1 MITLRSHYRLA
12 DLVLSE
18 STKELEDH
26 VHRGRVDMPEWIE
39 VQKHHLKS
47 LERAE
52 SNLPFHRLAMSV
64 QMESALPT
72 EHERQPFVHVFT
84 SLPDQGVGTLD
95 IQHAR
100 KDILQEIIFSDPI
113 DRGTRTESLKDMERK
128 IDKQIDEIEKSGSI
142 EDGTIQVHMGEFF
155 KDEDYGATVSE
166 AKEFSLFLPSLG
178 KEGTDF
184 EDRYFP
190 SDTTIHFQVHSKIE
204 NSEGNASHQLT
215 GTGFLHLS
223 KLVKEVMK
231 HASRGGEE
239 DYMVSVQIPLKL
251 NSVSSQD
258 PEAKT
263 VYRVSRARDLQSEN
277 EQLYQGSLF
286 LYVDLRD
293 KDTQDFF
300 HQFTRGTGFSKPSR
314 DDVTS
319 GNFPHIATS
328 MRMHIVRDMAPFI
341 PEFTESIPISLEEK
355 VPYGGKGIGERA
367 NTRVVSGWIFESSL
381 PEGKGIHAPYNKGNT
396 HTLPG
401 FTYFSDRAM
410 QRLPNTEFIL
420 HVSKTVLDRWNMS
433 EKDFIK
439 YANNPVM
446 KNKVSGKMKLAPQ
459 FIDVLAITA
468 ETLTAYPT
476 SMNYRGDYADMN
488 TTVVRKLRSMDRF
501 DHETIHHLEHG
512 TGMTR
517 IPSVS
522 SSSSSRWNPSK
533 KIGTEMFGDAV
544 IDKSGDCEDFAKLID
559 RMVVGIQTSKSTHPL
574 VKSLQMVLSNY
585 EPYSVL
591 SSVTSRNIREAPST
605 SNAPRRTKE
614 EKRFEVAHSGVCVG
628 SAEDLKAGIGAHM
641 WTILLPSSMIE
652 KAVRATHQRKDIS
665 DEHKTFLQDNLPPL
679 ILEGTGPALSLLL
692 AKESYH
698 SEMPDKVT
706 AINTELARL
715 EALARM
721 MTGFT
726 SDQITYE
733 SMRSASTIFSP
744 FTIPIQTNRIIDLDK
759 NERPSPFYRM
769 AVEMFAVGKDE
780 RVVPSTLIQLEERKD
795 ESKPFPL
802 HASTSKEKR
811 YWRARTIPV
820 QLGPR
825 NGGEEDMEG
834 PVIGYKYGIN
844 LTDLVHRR
852 EDIFGMLETIRSSN
866 DEQRIINNVMRHS
879 PPSPVIRLAPK
890 EELEKAKSMA
900 IRVEKI
906 LNFEDS
912 EDSLQRTL
920 SRGYMGRPQ
929 DLYEVHMYI
938 RTDNLNDEHVRKLAN
953 HFADN
958 GFVGQEPIRVN
969 AESFTKGHHLL
980 RISVPVDVTGTK
992 QLYFESDALAER
1004 LETPADRRGGKD
1016 VTETQKTVLLKEL
1029 KKLMS

>member
-1 MITLRSHYRLA
+1 MIPLRSHYRLA

-26 VHRGRVDMPEWIE
+26 VARGRVDMPEWVE

-72 EHERQPFVHVFT
+72 DHERQPFVHVFT

-95 IQHAR
+95 LHHAR
-100 KDILQEIIFSDPI
+100 KDILQEIIFSNSI
-113 DRGTRTESLKDMERK
+113 DRGTRTEALRDMERE
-128 IDKQIDEIEKSGSI
+128 IDERIDEIEKSGSI
-142 EDGTIQVHMGEFF
+142 EDGTIQVPMGEFF

-178 KEGTDF
+178 KKETDF
-184 EDRYFP
+184 EDRHFP
-190 SDTTIHFQVHSKIE
+190 ADTTIHFQVHSKVD
-204 NSEGNASHQLT
+204 NSERNASHQLT

-223 KLVKEVMK
+223 KLVKEVMN

-251 NSVSSQD
+251 NSVSSQEPD
-258 PEAKT
+258 AKT
-263 VYRVSRARDLQSEN
+263 VYRVSSARDLQSEN

-300 HQFTRGTGFSKPSR
+300 HRFTQGTGFSKPSR

-341 PEFTESIPISLEEK
+341 PQFTESIPISLEEEEE
-355 VPYGGKGIGERA
+355 PYGEGIGERA
-367 NTRVVSGWIFESSL
+367 EPRVVSGWIFESSL

-420 HVSKTVLDRWNMS
+420 HVASTVLDRWDMS
-433 EKDFIK
+433 EKDFIRC
-439 YANNPVM
+439 ANNPVV
-446 KNKVSGKMKLAPQ
+446 KHEVSGELKLAPQ
-459 FIDVLAITA
+459 YIDVLAITA

-488 TTVVRKLRSMDRF
+488 TTIVKKLRSMEGF

-517 IPSVS
+517 VPSVS
-522 SSSSSRWNPSK
+522 STSSRWNPSK

-559 RMVVGIQTSKSTHPL
+559 RMVVGIQTSNSTHPL

-605 SNAPRRTKE
+605 SNAPRRKKE
-614 EKRFEVAHSGVCVG
+614 EEEVRHFEVAHSGVEVG
-628 SAEDLKAGIGAHM
+628 SVEDLKAGIGAHM

-652 KAVRATHQRKDIS
+652 KAVRSTHRGAEIADK
-665 DEHKTFLQDNLPPL
+665 HKTFIQENIPPL

-698 SEMPDKVT
+698 STMPDKVT
-706 AINTELARL
+706 SINTDLARL

-726 SDQITYE
+726 SDQITTE
-733 SMRSASTIFSP
+733 SMRGASTIFAP
-744 FTIPIQTNRIIDLDK
+744 FTIPIQTNRIIDLNE

-780 RVVPSTLIQLEERKD
+780 RIVPRALIQLEQRKD
-795 ESKPFPL
+795 GSKPFPL
-802 HASTSKEKR
+802 APSTSEEEKR

-825 NGGEEDMEG
+825 NEEEVEG
-834 PVIGYKYGIN
+834 PVIGYPYGIN

-852 EDIFGMLETIRSSN
+852 EELFGLLETIRSSK
-866 DEQRIINNVMRHS
+866 DEQRVINNVMRHA

-890 EELEKAKSMA
+890 EERSKAESMA
-900 IRVEKI
+900 RRVEKV

-929 DLYEVHMYI
+929 DL
-938 RTDNLNDEHVRKLAN
+938 
-953 HFADN
+953 
-958 GFVGQEPIRVN
+958 
-969 AESFTKGHHLL
+969 
-980 RISVPVDVTGTK
+980 
-992 QLYFESDALAER
+992 
-1004 LETPADRRGGKD
+1004 
-1016 VTETQKTVLLKEL
+1016 
-1029 KKLMS
+1029 